1 MAAEEPHPREV
12 DDFSERLDLHLT
24 GIQEAFDA
32 IVASQQQILE
42 LIELIVD
49 ERRAGS

>member
-1 MAAEEPHPREV
+1 MAAKDPHPREV

-24 GIQEAFDA
+24 GIQDAFDA

-42 LIELIVD
+42 LIELIVN